1 MTTLAANRPSSA
13 MTALRTVIV
22 AGTWAN
28 GLLALA
34 CVLAIV
40 LPWLGIGEE
49 KAIGLGAVLAA
60 ILVMF
65 WAMLGGSRLI
75 ALSVQ
80 ATQLRLPRVAGQNLR
95 HAAAALLL
103 AVVAPA
109 LALTVL
115 GSHSLPLNLAVLG
128 IGLLI
133 GLFWASIPPWL
144 IFVLMAVGYVPYW
157 LLPIAQRMLPP
168 TALDGLS
175 HWLMR
180 WLDSPWAL
188 EQGLGLA
195 LLVLLIANACCWWNM
210 ARRQL
215 PAQGW
220 STPLALAFANG
231 MQATTAR
238 TQQAQYSSALFT
250 QDTPIGHDLH
260 RQPEQA
266 LGIALGPGF
275 GRTTFKSVLG
285 SQGPILAVSLLW
297 LLLAQGSKSGVGVAL
312 FFAPLL
318 AISPALAPLMR
329 LQTLFKLPGMGLHEL
344 ALLPGLPRPAAP
356 ALAML
361 LMRQTLLRML
371 PALAIMAATGFLM
384 EAERPFHSLLLWSS
398 CGSLLLL
405 QGLSLLALHDHV
417 FRWALGISAIVLTV
431 AIFASMLAG
440 LRAGPPAWLLPAW
453 QAACVLGA
461 LLAGFAHARLRAL
474 PHPWLAN

>member
-1 MTTLAANRPSSA
+1 MTALTASRPSSA
-13 MTALRTVIV
+13 MTALRTVIA
-22 AGTWAN
+22 AGGWTN
-28 GLLALA
+28 GLLVLGYVL
-34 CVLAIV
+34 VLAMT
-40 LPWLGIGEE
+40 LLGVGED
-49 KAIGLGAVLAA
+49 KHVSLGALMAA
-60 ILVMF
+60 LLTMF
-65 WAMLGGSRLI
+65 WAMFGGSRLI

-80 ATQLRLPRVAGQNLR
+80 ATQLRLPHVASQNLR
-95 HAAAALLL
+95 HAVATLLL
-103 AVVAPA
+103 VVVAPA
-109 LALTVL
+109 LVLTAL
-115 GSHSLPLNLAVLG
+115 GSHSLLLNLAVLG
-128 IGLLI
+128 IGLLA
-133 GLFWASIPPWL
+133 GLFWASMPPWL
-144 IFVLMAVGYVPYW
+144 MFALMALGYVPFW
-157 LLPIAQRMLPP
+157 LVSVAEKMLPSA
-168 TALDGLS
+168 TFDGVS
-175 HWLMR
+175 HWLKH
-180 WLDSPWAL
+180 WFDTSWTL
-188 EQGLGLA
+188 EQGFGLA
-195 LLVLLIANACCWWNM
+195 VLTLLIANACCWWNI

-250 QDTPIGHDLH
+250 QDTPIGHDLR

-266 LGIALGPGF
+266 LGVALGPGF

-285 SQGPILAVSLLW
+285 SQGPVLAVSLLW
-297 LLLAQGSKSGVGVAL
+297 LLLAQGGKGGVGVAL

-318 AISPALAPLMR
+318 VISPALAPLMR

-384 EAERPFHSLLLWSS
+384 DAERPFYSLLLWSS

-405 QGLSLLALHDHV
+405 HGLSLLALHSHV
-417 FRWALGISAIVLTV
+417 FRWALGASAIVLTV

-440 LRAGPPAWLLPAW
+440 MRSEPPGWLLPAW
-453 QAACVLGA
+453 QATCVLGA
-461 LLAGFAHARLRAL
+461 LLAGFAQSRLRAL
-474 PHPWLAN
+474 PHPWVQN

>member
-1 MTTLAANRPSSA
+1 MTTLTANRPSST
-13 MTALRTVIV
+13 MTALRTVIA

-34 CVLAIV
+34 CVLAVV

-49 KAIGLGAVLAA
+49 KAVGLGAALAA

-95 HAAAALLL
+95 HAVAATLL

-109 LALTVL
+109 LVLTVL

-128 IGLLI
+128 IGLLT
-133 GLFWASIPPWL
+133 GLFWACIPPWL
-144 IFVLMAVGYVPYW
+144 MFALMALGYVPYW
-157 LLPIAQRMLPP
+157 LMSVAQKWLPSA
-168 TALDGLS
+168 TLDEVS
-175 HWLMR
+175 HWLLR
-180 WLDSPWAL
+180 WLDSPRAL

-220 STPLALAFANG
+220 RTPLALAFANG

-250 QDTPIGHDLH
+250 QDTPIGHDLR

-266 LGIALGPGF
+266 LGVALGPGF
-275 GRTTFKSVLG
+275 GRTTFKSMLG
-285 SQGPILAVSLLW
+285 SQGPVLAVAVFW
-297 LLLAQGSKSGVGVAL
+297 LLLAQGSKGGLSVAL

-384 EAERPFHSLLLWSS
+384 DAERPFYSLLLWSS

-405 QGLSLLALHDHV
+405 QGLSLLALHNHM
-417 FRWALGISAIVLTV
+417 FRWALGVSAIVLTV

-440 LRAGPPAWLLPAW
+440 LRPEPPVWLLPAW

-461 LLAGFAHARLRAL
+461 LLTGLAQTRLRTL